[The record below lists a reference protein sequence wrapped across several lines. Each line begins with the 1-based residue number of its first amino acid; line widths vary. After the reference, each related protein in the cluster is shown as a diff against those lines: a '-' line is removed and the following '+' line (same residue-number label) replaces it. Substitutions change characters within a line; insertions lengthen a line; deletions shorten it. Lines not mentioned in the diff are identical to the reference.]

1 MKTLRDKKLLKI
13 KIQHFLIAVLA
24 QVQGALRRKRVTASF
39 VEHFRKII
47 KIQYAPTS
55 SFRNP
60 KLSQEKY
67 FMLLSVLQAV

>member
-1 MKTLRDKKLLKI
+1 M
-13 KIQHFLIAVLA
+13 
-24 QVQGALRRKRVTASF
+24 QGALRRKRVTASF